1 MFERLEVNK
10 MKLFVKIFIAGLI
23 GELCIFLIIYMGE
36 FDFLKQYEKID
47 VTVGIVGLFTTF
59 LGAYLGAK
67 IAGNESRNL
76 FKQEMK
82 MNDLSRNM
90 DVNLNVLED
99 IEYVKRKIDFIN
111 ELNRNSKFLEPSS
124 LRQLQATSKEA
135 SYTLESLKNGNINKA
150 SVVLYSD
157 IQNFYKEFKNFNYK
171 IQNMIDTDATRDL
184 FKNVK
189 KNEIPMGLI
198 GLWRDLYEESDNYLY
213 FLVDNGREE
222 ITKKISVD
230 LIIEKNKS
238 FFEEKKVEIKN
249 LAHKINDSFN
259 NMQYKNRED
268 LIEEY
273 TKLYKD

>member
-1 MFERLEVNK
+1 
-10 MKLFVKIFIAGLI
+10 
-23 GELCIFLIIYMGE
+23 
-36 FDFLKQYEKID
+36 
-47 VTVGIVGLFTTF
+47 
-59 LGAYLGAK
+59 
-67 IAGNESRNL
+67 
-76 FKQEMK
+76 
-82 MNDLSRNM
+82 
-90 DVNLNVLED
+90 
-99 IEYVKRKIDFIN
+99 
-111 ELNRNSKFLEPSS
+111 
-124 LRQLQATSKEA
+124 
-135 SYTLESLKNGNINKA
+135 LESLKNGNINKA

-198 GLWRDLYEESDNYLY
+198 GLWRDLYEGSDNYLY

-222 ITKKISVD
+222 ITKKVSVD
-230 LIIEKNKS
+230 LIIEENKR
-238 FFEEKKVEIKN
+238 FFEDKKVEIKN
-249 LAHKINDSFN
+249 LSHKINDSFN

>member
-1 MFERLEVNK
+1 M
-10 MKLFVKIFIAGLI
+10 KIFFRILLFGLI
-23 GELCIFLIIYMGE
+23 GQLVIISFLTLFRFKMWRSFEQAEVII
-36 FDFLKQYEKID
+36 
-47 VTVGIVGLFTTF
+47 GILGLVTTF
-59 LGAYLGAK
+59 LGAYFGAK
-67 IAGNESRNL
+67 IAGSESRKL
-76 FKQEMK
+76 FKQEIK
-82 MNDLSRNM
+82 MNDLNKNM
-90 DVNLNVLED
+90 EINLNVLED

-135 SYTLESLKNGNINKA
+135 NYTLERLKNGNLNKA

-184 FKNVK
+184 LKNVK
-189 KNEIPMGLI
+189 KNEIPMELI
-198 GLWRDLYEESDNYLY
+198 GLWKDFYESSDNYIY

-230 LIIEKNKS
+230 LIIEENKK
-238 FFEEKKVEIKN
+238 FFEDKKVEIKN
-249 LAHKINDSFN
+249 LSHKINDSFN
-259 NMQYKNRED
+259 DMQYKNRKD